1 MAEQAKAAPQKS
13 MPAAGKQ
20 AGSRPDIATIAGIL
34 LAFGGIVGGLLMEGG
49 RIKDISQITAA
60 FIVLGGTFGA
70 VMVSTPFAVLKGALV
85 RLVHVFLDKTQPPD
99 AAIEQII
106 GYATKA
112 RKNGLVSLE
121 AEALEIPDPFLRKAL
136 TLAVDGTDLQELR
149 NMMQLEIDMADNR
162 ALAQAK
168 VFECAGGYSPTI
180 GIIGAVMGLI
190 QVMKNL
196 ANIEEV
202 GHGIAVAFVATVYGV
217 GIANILLL
225 PAATKIKARIESDT
239 ELKELKLEGVVAI
252 VEGLNP
258 KLIRSKL
265 EAYRHGEKVEAKARP
280 NEKKPAAAPPLPPPL
295 RPRAEPEK
303 HASQEERNSRES
315 RTLAGF
321 LRRFHHSAVCFL
333 RRDVRHFADR
343 QGQGAAGF
351 RFREE
356 SPGRRIAQER
366 RQCDSGWNHQR

>member
-1 MAEQAKAAPQKS
+1 MADPVKPATSPAKTVTKPQPAKAGA
-13 MPAAGKQ
+13 
-20 AGSRPDIATIAGIL
+20 RPDFATIGGIL
-34 LAFGGIVGGLLMEGG
+34 LALGGIVGGLLMEGG
-49 RIKDISQITAA
+49 KIKDISQITAA

-70 VMVSTPFAVLKGALV
+70 TMVNTPMGVLKGAIV

-99 AAIEQII
+99 SAIEELI

-121 AEALEIPDPFLRKAL
+121 TEALEIQDPFLRKAL

-149 NMMQLEIDMADNR
+149 NMMQLEIDMADGR
-162 ALAQAK
+162 AIAEAK

-180 GIIGAVMGLI
+180 GIIGAVLGLI

-217 GIANILLL
+217 AIANIFLL
-225 PAATKIKARIESDT
+225 PAANKIKSRIERDT

-265 EAYRHGEKVEAKARP
+265 DAYRREQPAEAKTK
-280 NEKKPAAAPPLPPPL
+280 EKAKAKPAAAP
-295 RPRAEPEK
+295 K
-303 HASQEERNSRES
+303 
-315 RTLAGF
+315 LAAP
-321 LRRFHHSAVCFL
+321 SA
-333 RRDVRHFADR
+333 APAK
-343 QGQGAAGF
+343 G
-351 RFREE
+351 
-356 SPGRRIAQER
+356 
-366 RQCDSGWNHQR
+366 